1 LTTRGKRSQGTVR
14 RRLTRADRE
23 KQIVDIA
30 TASFSE
36 RGYLRTSM
44 DEVAERCG
52 ISKPLLYEYFGSK
65 EGLFLAAVEQ
75 VQAELDKSVAA
86 SLRTAITSTETLT
99 STMRAYFDF
108 ADSTPRFFLLL
119 IREPTSFPAATR
131 EAVEATRK
139 GWRDLI
145 AAILHGT
152 LPDLPPEQGAIYAQI
167 VIGGCER
174 LALWRLDHP
183 EMTAEAAARHMTA
196 FVRLGFQS
204 PPAKN

>member
-108 ADSTPRFFLLL
+108 ADSTPRFCGGPAHDGVRPARLP
-119 IREPTSFPAATR
+119 EPAGEELNTPATR
-131 EAVEATRK
+131 RADRRR
-139 GWRDLI
+139 GHR
-145 AAILHGT
+145 
-152 LPDLPPEQGAIYAQI
+152 Q
-167 VIGGCER
+167 
-174 LALWRLDHP
+174 
-183 EMTAEAAARHMTA
+183 
-196 FVRLGFQS
+196 
-204 PPAKN
+204 